1 VTTAGFALV
10 TATGY
15 EISSRFGR
23 QIPPFPVVMTG
34 RALPRRVL
42 VTLALLVALMGLVTS
57 LVALAF
63 GLS

>member
-1 VTTAGFALV
+1 
-10 TATGY
+10 
-15 EISSRFGR
+15 
-23 QIPPFPVVMTG
+23 MTG